1 MVLSRYFLSVGAFFG
16 VTGVMLGAFAA
27 HGLKGELTPYLL
39 DVFKTGVSYQMI
51 HALALLLV
59 CVLGLLS
66 KDNLPVQKYFNR
78 AGFCFTIGVLCF
90 SGSLYL
96 LAITGVKWFGPI
108 TPIGGVFF
116 ILGWIML
123 LIAAFK
129 MKEVSL

>member
-1 MVLSRYFLSVGAFFG
+1 MINRYFLSIGAVFG
-16 VTGVMLGAFAA
+16 ATGVILGAFAA
-27 HGLKGELTPYLL
+27 HGLKDILSPYLI
-39 DVFKTGVSYQMI
+39 DVFKTGVSYQLI
-51 HALALLLV
+51 HSLALILV
-59 CVLGLLS
+59 CILGLLS
-66 KDNLPVQKYFNR
+66 KGNASAQKYFKR

-108 TPIGGVFF
+108 TPIGGLFF
-116 ILGWIML
+116 ILGWIMM

>member
-1 MVLSRYFLSVGAFFG
+1 MLSRYFLSVGAFFG
-16 VTGVMLGAFAA
+16 ATGVILGAFAA
-27 HGLKGELTPYLL
+27 HGLKDVISPYLIE
-39 DVFKTGVSYQMI
+39 VFKTGVSYQLV
-51 HALALLLV
+51 HALALILV
-59 CVLGLLS
+59 CLLGLIS
-66 KDNLPVQKYFNR
+66 KDRASVQKYFNR

-116 ILGWIML
+116 ILGWIMM

>member
-1 MVLSRYFLSVGAFFG
+1 MLSRYSLSVGAFFG
-16 VTGVMLGAFAA
+16 ATGVILGAFAA
-27 HGLKGELTPYLL
+27 HGLKDELSPYLIE
-39 DVFKTGVSYQMI
+39 VFKTGVSYQLV
-51 HALALLLV
+51 HALALILV
-59 CVLGLLS
+59 CLLGFIS
-66 KDNLPVQKYFNR
+66 KDNAPVQKYFNR

-116 ILGWIML
+116 ILGWIMM